1 MLLELARASNARY
14 ANNTNKFWIVFIL
27 DYKNLKKKKKKKNTH
42 TYIHIYIW
50 GIFMFLKDGHII
62 KSYNLKKINI

>member
-27 DYKNLKKKKKKKNTH
+27 DYKNLKKKKKKNTH
-42 TYIHIYIW
+42 TYIHIYI
-50 GIFMFLKDGHII
+50 
-62 KSYNLKKINI
+62 

>member
-27 DYKNLKKKKKKKNTH
+27 DYKNLKKKKKKEYTHIH
-42 TYIHIYIW
+42 TYIYI
-50 GIFMFLKDGHII
+50 
-62 KSYNLKKINI
+62 